1 MKATNNVYIKEIK
14 AQIRVINEAL
24 KRIQEAEKVQETTV
38 NAREYEK
45 AKNKAIDAS
54 LDVMAA
60 LEFAVTSAS
69 NMGCSTGA
77 YDIKKLHKVVETTL

>member
-1 MKATNNVYIKEIK
+1 MKTISSDYIKEIK
-14 AQIRVINEAL
+14 EQIRVINDAL
-24 KRIQEAEKVQETTV
+24 KRVQETTV

-45 AKNKAIDAS
+45 AKNEAIDAS
-54 LDVMAA
+54 LDVMVA

-77 YDIKKLHKVVETTL
+77 YDIKKFHKVIETTL